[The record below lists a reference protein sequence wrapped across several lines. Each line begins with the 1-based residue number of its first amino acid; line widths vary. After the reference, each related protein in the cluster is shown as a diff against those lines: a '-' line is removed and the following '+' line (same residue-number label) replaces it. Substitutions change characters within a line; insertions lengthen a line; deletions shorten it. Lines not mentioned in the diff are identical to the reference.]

1 MPTSTITTP
10 SDRPAGE
17 LRDRRRRLRLS
28 RARLAGLA
36 RCSVTSIDNL
46 EAGYVPERS
55 AVLARVLD
63 ILDRLEA
70 DAATGQE
77 WGS

>member
-1 MPTSTITTP
+1 MPTSTIPTA
-10 SDRPAGE
+10 SDRPAGD
-17 LRDRRRRLRLS
+17 LRERRRRLGLS

-55 AVLARVLD
+55 GVLARVLD
-63 ILDRLEA
+63 VLDQLEA
-70 DAATGQE
+70 HAPADAERGA
-77 WGS
+77 

>member
-1 MPTSTITTP
+1 MPTATITTA
-10 SDRPAGE
+10 SDRPAGD
-17 LRDRRRRLRLS
+17 LRERRRRLGLS

-46 EAGYVPERS
+46 EAGYVPEHS

-63 ILDRLEA
+63 VIDRLEA
-70 DAATGQE
+70 EAHTDPERGA
-77 WGS
+77 